1 MGYTRQL
8 GQLAYLITFD
18 GSGNI
23 TVPAALTQGSV
34 TSSMLKADSSGKLV
48 AAVAGTDFVAPAGLS
63 AYVPTTRTITINGTS
78 YDLSAD
84 RSWSIVSGVS
94 SFNTRTGSITLLDTD
109 VTGAL
114 GYTPVTNARTL
125 TINGTTYD
133 LSANRSW
140 TIVAGLSSFNTRT
153 GDITLLDTDVT
164 GALGYTPVTN
174 ARTITIN
181 GTTYDLSA
189 NRTWV
194 VDTSSV
200 TTRVIQKFTAT
211 SLQTT
216 FTITGGYT
224 VGMVDVFLNG
234 IKLDNA
240 TEFTASNGST
250 VVLALGAATGDIV
263 EVYKYGGQFIANNT
277 LRQSTLFTTTAG
289 QTTFTVN
296 YSVGFV
302 DVFYNGSKLDS
313 SEFTAT
319 NGTSIV
325 LGTACVL
332 NDKVEVV
339 AYNYTVGA
347 FTGVGGSGTT
357 NYISK
362 WTASGTLGN
371 SLIFDNGTNV
381 GIGTSSPTQKLTIG
395 GTTDAYINFAPTSFR
410 NFIIGSDTLGFI
422 VYDNNASAYRMVLNS
437 SGNLG
442 IGTSSPTDY
451 SGYTTLHINGKS
463 GAAGGLLR
471 LTAFNDSSSVNI
483 YAANGINFNTTSAV
497 PFIFLT
503 QDTERMRIT
512 SSGNVGIGT
521 SNPNSEASATNLVV
535 RGVSGKTN
543 GWVQSLSYDGL
554 SSIAFYSGAS
564 QADNPSIIYLK
575 DLRFGRAADSGTAG
589 YVELMR
595 LTNSGNLIV
604 GQENG
609 ATTTAKIT
617 SYLGNSNITG
627 TNDGFR
633 MQAYSYSNASRN
645 TIAWGQDSQNLTLAR
660 FGLEWNSG
668 TSQMNFVWRDMYNVS
683 SGTTENMRLTGA
695 GHLQIPNQPYF
706 KYGIGDRTITST
718 VRFGTDW
725 SFPVLTSRDSIDSS
739 HFNKANGRFTAPVAG
754 VYVFGC
760 TIMRNATAGSGPIDF
775 QIVKNEPN
783 PIGQS
788 SSSTWGRG
796 YAGSYSTD
804 YQQTTI
810 VVTIKLAANDYVA
823 LDFSGNMSTYGDDS
837 WFYGYLLG

>member
-23 TVPAALTQGSV
+23 TVPASLTQGSV
-34 TSSMLKADSSGKLV
+34 TSSMLKADAGGKLV

-63 AYVPTTRTITINGTS
+63 AYVPTTRTLTINGTS

-84 RSWSIVSGVS
+84 RSWTIVSGVS
-94 SFNTRTGSITLLDTD
+94 SFNTRTGAITLLDTD

-140 TIVAGLSSFNTRT
+140 SIVAGISSFNTRT

-164 GALGYTPVTN
+164 GALGYTPVNN

-194 VDTSSV
+194 VDASSV

-211 SLQTT
+211 SSQTT

-277 LRQSTLFTTTAG
+277 LRQSTLFTATAG

-357 NYISK
+357 GTIAK
-362 WTASGTLGN
+362 WTATGTMNNSIITESGSAISVSGTVNATGGYILNTSQSVTTSGSIGYN
-371 SLIFDNGTNV
+371 NAVGVFIYGRTGSEADFRLYNAGGLTAMSVVAGTQNV
-381 GIGTSSPTQKLTIG
+381 SFNARIGINTSSPGYRLHLLG
-395 GTTDAYINFAPTSFR
+395 GDEVGSRFIVTGTYAPIQFSGDNST
-410 NFIIGSDTLGFI
+410 TLGAI
-422 VYDNNASAYRMVLNS
+422 NAY
-437 SGNLG
+437 SGIIAIG
-442 IGTSSPTDY
+442 RGTST
-451 SGYTTLHINGKS
+451 
-463 GAAGGLLR
+463 
-471 LTAFNDSSSVNI
+471 
-483 YAANGINFNTTSAV
+483 GIN
-497 PFIFLT
+497 PDI
-503 QDTERMRIT
+503 RID
-512 SSGNVGIGT
+512 SSGNVGIGVT
-521 SNPNSEASATNLVV
+521 PATFNTIGPVL
-535 RGVSGKTN
+535 
-543 GWVQSLSYDGL
+543 Q
-554 SSIAFYSGAS
+554 I
-564 QADNPSIIYLK
+564 
-575 DLRFGRAADSGTAG
+575 GRAAFYGYLNEATLGANFRYESGDKYINSDFASLYQQKNGTHVFSTAPSG
-589 YVELMR
+589 SAGAAMA
-595 LTNSGNLIV
+595 LTGQMIITNAGQILKPSQPAFLVYGNN
-604 GQENG
+604 NG
-609 ATTTAKIT
+609 AFNTVTGDYLIYPTTHLNRGNHYNT
-617 SYLGNSNITG
+617 SN
-627 TNDGFR
+627 
-633 MQAYSYSNASRN
+633 
-645 TIAWGQDSQNLTLAR
+645 
-660 FGLEWNSG
+660 
-668 TSQMNFVWRDMYNVS
+668 
-683 SGTTENMRLTGA
+683 
-695 GHLQIPNQPYF
+695 
-706 KYGIGDRTITST
+706 GI
-718 VRFGTDW
+718 
-725 SFPVLTSRDSIDSS
+725 
-739 HFNKANGRFTAPVAG
+739 FTAPIAG
-754 VYVFGC
+754 VYYFSWS
-760 TIMRNATAGSGPIDF
+760 TIGGNDNEVYRSFIRVNNVTFLGDYHLRQDTGATGSEYGTNGNRCVIL
-775 QIVKNEPN
+775 N
-783 PIGQS
+783 
-788 SSSTWGRG
+788 
-796 YAGSYSTD
+796 
-804 YQQTTI
+804 
-810 VVTIKLAANDYVA
+810 LAANDTVRIFFKT
-823 LDFSGNMSTYGDDS
+823 DTNNSMYGRGATTDPYHN
-837 WFYGYLLG
+837 FMGYLIG

>member
-1 MGYTRQL
+1 MGYTRNT
-8 GQLAYLITFD
+8 GQLSYLITYD

-23 TVPAALTQGSV
+23 TVPASFTQTTV

-94 SFNTRTGSITLLDTD
+94 SFNTRTGAITLTDTD

-200 TTRVIQKFTAT
+200 STRVVQKFTAT
-211 SLQTT
+211 AGQTT

-234 IKLDNA
+234 VKLDNA

-250 VVLALGAATGDIV
+250 VVLSSAAVVNDVV

-277 LRQSTLFTTTAG
+277 LRQTTAFTATAG

-302 DVFYNGSKLDS
+302 DVFYNGAKLAAA
-313 SEFTAT
+313 EFTAT

-325 LGTACVL
+325 LGTACVV
-332 NDKVEVV
+332 NDIVEVV

-357 NYISK
+357 NYIPK

-371 SLIFDNGTNV
+371 SIIRDSGTVGINMAPDANILSVTGTDNNWGLSVFSGTTTGQSYGAVVRGGTNANDVAFRVNNAANNITYFTVNGNGWV
-381 GIGTSSPTQKLTIG
+381 GIGSGSLTAKLDVYDSGNPQIVVRNNNAAAFMQAVGTTEAQFGAIGASGTVSIYAGGDRRINVLANGTVGIGVTSPNHILAVNGAIGLYSNATTQKWHLQYNAADG
-395 GTTDAYINFAPTSFR
+395 LNFVETAVADFR
-410 NFIIGSDTLGFI
+410 LFL
-422 VYDNNASAYRMVLNS
+422 
-437 SGNLG
+437 
-442 IGTSSPTDY
+442 
-451 SGYTTLHINGKS
+451 K
-463 GAAGGLLR
+463 AG
-471 LTAFNDSSSVNI
+471 
-483 YAANGINFNTTSAV
+483 
-497 PFIFLT
+497 
-503 QDTERMRIT
+503 
-512 SSGNVGIGT
+512 GNVGIGT
-521 SNPNSEASATNLVV
+521 GSPTE
-535 RGVSGKTN
+535 
-543 GWVQSLSYDGL
+543 
-554 SSIAFYSGAS
+554 
-564 QADNPSIIYLK
+564 
-575 DLRFGRAADSGTAG
+575 
-589 YVELMR
+589 R
-595 LTNSGNLIV
+595 LHIV
-604 GQENG
+604 GGGSGPEIKLEG
-609 ATTTAKIT
+609 SWGSHYIR
-617 SYLGNSNITG
+617 SYNDNFNFYVNSNKQVLRMYNGGSVTMENQPSFSMYCNSSVTG
-627 TNDGFR
+627 QAVVPMGGTIYNDG
-633 MQAYSYSNASRN
+633 
-645 TIAWGQDSQNLTLAR
+645 GH
-660 FGLEWNSG
+660 
-668 TSQMNFVWRDMYNVS
+668 YN
-683 SGTTENMRLTGA
+683 
-695 GHLQIPNQPYF
+695 
-706 KYGIGDRTITST
+706 TST
-718 VRFGTDW
+718 Y
-725 SFPVLTSRDSIDSS
+725 
-739 HFNKANGRFTAPVAG
+739 RFTAPVAG
-754 VYVFGC
+754 RYFFSFYDNVMANSSAPTYFAFRVNGSTRGAYAYTGTKTVGNWYLMSFQQVIKLNANDWVDVYNFSAD
-760 TIMRNATAGSGPIDF
+760 R
-775 QIVKNEPN
+775 
-783 PIGQS
+783 
-788 SSSTWGRG
+788 
-796 YAGSYSTD
+796 TD
-804 YQQTTI
+804 YGSE
-810 VVTIKLAANDYVA
+810 AWGN
-823 LDFSGNMSTYGDDS
+823 FSGH
-837 WFYGYLLG
+837 LLG

>member
-23 TVPAALTQGSV
+23 TVPASLTQGSV
-34 TSSMLKADSSGKLV
+34 TSSMLKADVGGKLV

-63 AYVPTTRTITINGTS
+63 AYVPTTRTLTINGTTF
-78 YDLSAD
+78 DLSAD
-84 RSWSIVSGVS
+84 RSWTIVSGVS
-94 SFNTRTGSITLLDTD
+94 SFNTRTGAITLTSGD
-109 VTGAL
+109 VTTAL

-125 TINGTTYD
+125 TINGTTFD
-133 LSANRSW
+133 LSADRSW
-140 TIVAGLSSFNTRT
+140 SIVAGLSSFNTRT
-153 GDITLLDTDVT
+153 GAITLLDTDVT

-194 VDTSSV
+194 VDASSV

-211 SLQTT
+211 SSQTT

-277 LRQSTLFTTTAG
+277 LRQSTLFTATAG

-371 SLIFDNGTNV
+371 SLIFDDGTNV
-381 GIGTSSPTQKLTIG
+381 GIGTTTPLTILDVRQAATGAATVNVAFRDSSTNGNALQIWNGNNEARFRAVYYGTPSDQNITFYTITSGGAESEKMRISANGRVGIGTNSPNDLLEVRGGFIRLSATAGNGPQFNIYSNGQTNNHVTLAQGFALATDNIGYLYNRANADFVFGTNNAERMRISANGNVLINKSTATGYRFEVNGDIFFDKSDGTYIALGHNGSVKGYLGIGSQISSG
-395 GTTDAYINFAPTSFR
+395 GTTNDIGLQSNNSLSFATGTSF
-410 NFIIGSDTLGFI
+410 
-422 VYDNNASAYRMVLNS
+422 
-437 SGNLG
+437 
-442 IGTSSPTDY
+442 
-451 SGYTTLHINGKS
+451 
-463 GAAGGLLR
+463 
-471 LTAFNDSSSVNI
+471 
-483 YAANGINFNTTSAV
+483 
-497 PFIFLT
+497 
-503 QDTERMRIT
+503 TERMRINQA
-512 SSGNVGIGT
+512 GNVGIGIVPQT
-521 SNPNSEASATNLVV
+521 WSTAYKSIQISNASLLNDIGANTYLGNNTYVGSDGQWKYIISTGAAIMGLETN
-535 RGVSGKTN
+535 N
-543 GWVQSLSYDGL
+543 WV
-554 SSIAFYSGAS
+554 FYS
-564 QADNPSIIYLK
+564 
-575 DLRFGRAADSGTAG
+575 AASGTAG
-589 YVELMR
+589 GNISWTER
-595 LTNSGNLIV
+595 IQINSGGQLRFSNVPTNNYQVDSSIAISIANGGTIPFPNFSGLVIV
-604 GQENG
+604 NNMTNG
-609 ATTTAKIT
+609 VCAMW
-617 SYLGNSNITG
+617 LC
-627 TNDGFR
+627 
-633 MQAYSYSNASRN
+633 
-645 TIAWGQDSQNLTLAR
+645 
-660 FGLEWNSG
+660 
-668 TSQMNFVWRDMYNVS
+668 
-683 SGTTENMRLTGA
+683 GA
-695 GHLQIPNQPYF
+695 G
-706 KYGIGDRTITST
+706 
-718 VRFGTDW
+718 
-725 SFPVLTSRDSIDSS
+725 
-739 HFNKANGRFTAPVAG
+739 FTLL
-754 VYVFGC
+754 
-760 TIMRNATAGSGPIDF
+760 
-775 QIVKNEPN
+775 
-783 PIGQS
+783 IGQS
-788 SSSTWGRG
+788 TGGATGTLSYTGGNGGYTWTSNYGST
-796 YAGSYSTD
+796 
-804 YQQTTI
+804 
-810 VVTIKLAANDYVA
+810 AN
-823 LDFSGNMSTYGDDS
+823 YGV
-837 WFYGYLLG
+837 FAVRTRPTA

>member
-8 GQLAYLITFD
+8 GQLAYLITYD

-23 TVPAALTQGSV
+23 TVPASLTQGSV
-34 TSSMLKADSSGKLV
+34 TSSMLKADGSGKLV

-63 AYVPTTRTITINGTS
+63 AYVPTTRTITINGTA

-84 RSWSIVSGVS
+84 RSWTIVSGVS
-94 SFNTRTGSITLLDTD
+94 SFNTRTGAITLLDTD

-114 GYTPVTNARTL
+114 GYTPVTNARTI

-140 TIVAGLSSFNTRT
+140 SIVAGISSFNTRT

-211 SLQTT
+211 SSQTT

-240 TEFTASNGST
+240 VDFTATDSST
-250 VVLALGAATGDIV
+250 VVLAIGAATGDIV

-277 LRQSTLFTTTAG
+277 LRQSTLFTATAG

-381 GIGTSSPTQKLTIG
+381 GIGTSSPATYTIAPQLVVDSGASGGGLTIKT
-395 GTTDAYINFAPTSFR
+395 GTTSSTTNYGGVFFADGTTGSEQYRGFIQYNHNFNSL
-410 NFIIGSDTLGFI
+410 SDTLI
-422 VYDNNASAYRMVLNS
+422 
-437 SGNLG
+437 LG
-442 IGTSSPTDY
+442 TAGTEKMY
-451 SGYTTLHINGKS
+451 
-463 GAAGGLLR
+463 
-471 LTAFNDSSSVNI
+471 
-483 YAANGINFNTTSAV
+483 
-497 PFIFLT
+497 
-503 QDTERMRIT
+503 IT

-521 SNPNSEASATNLVV
+521 SSPTSTANYATLTVGGASGVNGQVTWNSGSTAVGYAYNDATNMNFGSNASLIFQTTSSATERMRITPAGNILMGTTTSDVGRLQV
-535 RGVSGKTN
+535 QASGGGSSYGFSLLLMDNSASKNALLISHRDGDTRLLSTYGGTGINCDMSFWTTLSN
-543 GWVQSLSYDGL
+543 GSQSE
-554 SSIAFYSGAS
+554 
-564 QADNPSIIYLK
+564 K
-575 DLRFGRAADSGTAG
+575 
-589 YVELMR
+589 MR
-595 LTNSGNLIV
+595 LTSG
-604 GQENG
+604 G
-609 ATTTAKIT
+609 A
-617 SYLGNSNITG
+617 
-627 TNDGFR
+627 
-633 MQAYSYSNASRN
+633 
-645 TIAWGQDSQNLTLAR
+645 LA
-660 FGLEWNSG
+660 
-668 TSQMNFVWRDMYNVS
+668 
-683 SGTTENMRLTGA
+683 
-695 GHLQIPNQPYF
+695 
-706 KYGIGDRTITST
+706 IGTST
-718 VRFGTDW
+718 VAYSNYKFLAKVASDRNLAIGNQGSDVSIEAYNDAVTANVPLRIYGNNI
-725 SFPVLTSRDSIDSS
+725 SLLGGAVLKPANPAFRAYNSVNGFWYVPNNDTLVFDLTEYNIGSHYNTS
-739 HFNKANGRFTAPVAG
+739 NGRFTAPVAG
-754 VYVFGC
+754 VYQF
-760 TIMRNATAGSGPIDF
+760 NF
-775 QIVKNEPN
+775 
-783 PIGQS
+783 
-788 SSSTWGRG
+788 
-796 YAGSYSTD
+796 Y
-804 YQQTTI
+804 TI
-810 VVTIKLAANDYVA
+810 VYSNINNGAISIRKNGGAPTSGHNIHFSPTNTGGTWSNVVYTTSLYLNAGDYIYLINSTGAQLTIHGD
-823 LDFSGNMSTYGDDS
+823 DWSSFSG
-837 WFYGYLLG
+837 YLVG

>member
-1 MGYTRQL
+1 MGYTRHT
-8 GQLAYLITFD
+8 GQLSYLITYD

-23 TVPAALTQGSV
+23 TVPASFTQTTV
-34 TSSMLKADSSGKLV
+34 TSSMLKADSAGKLV

-94 SFNTRTGSITLLDTD
+94 SFNTRTGAITLTDTD

-211 SLQTT
+211 ASQTT

-234 IKLDNA
+234 VKLDNA
-240 TEFTASNGST
+240 TDFTASNGST
-250 VVLALGAATGDIV
+250 VVLTAAAVVNDVV

-277 LRQSTLFTTTAG
+277 LRQTTAFTATAG

-302 DVFYNGSKLDS
+302 DVFYNGAKLAA

-325 LGTACVL
+325 LGTACVV
-332 NDKVEVV
+332 NDIVEVV

-371 SLIFDNGTNV
+371 SLIYDNGTNV
-381 GIGTSSPTQKLTIG
+381 GIGNTNTTYTLDVTGTGRFTSNLTTNGLYLPSSNAIRTYRTG
-395 GTTDAYINFAPTSFR
+395 NDYYWQINSDSNNFLNFGTYF
-410 NFIIGSDTLGFI
+410 
-422 VYDNNASAYRMVLNS
+422 
-437 SGNLG
+437 
-442 IGTSSPTDY
+442 
-451 SGYTTLHINGKS
+451 
-463 GAAGGLLR
+463 
-471 LTAFNDSSSVNI
+471 
-483 YAANGINFNTTSAV
+483 ANGTAYGTNPKLLLHDN
-497 PFIFLT
+497 
-503 QDTERMRIT
+503 
-512 SSGNVGIGT
+512 GNVGIGT
-521 SNPNSEASATNLVV
+521 SSPVAPLTIAVPAVGSSIGASNAQTAYDYSRLRIKHYSDSNLGLSIGYAGANWTYVQACYNEGSTAPLLLNPYGGEVRVGTGGLKFANGSTSLNYYEEGTFTPNNLNSNMSAVTPTFGRYVRIGNQVTINVRWSVEPGGTGQKYLVFNLPFAFNIAS
-535 RGVSGKTN
+535 GVSYTGSVSN
-543 GWVQSLSYDGL
+543 YNSGL
-554 SSIAFYSGAS
+554 SSYS
-564 QADNPSIIYLK
+564 
-575 DLRFGRAADSGTAG
+575 
-589 YVELMR
+589 
-595 LTNSGNLIV
+595 
-604 GQENG
+604 
-609 ATTTAKIT
+609 
-617 SYLGNSNITG
+617 SNV
-627 TNDGFR
+627 
-633 MQAYSYSNASRN
+633 
-645 TIAWGQDSQNLTLAR
+645 
-660 FGLEWNSG
+660 G
-668 TSQMNFVWRDMYNVS
+668 TS
-683 SGTTENMRLTGA
+683 
-695 GHLQIPNQPYF
+695 
-706 KYGIGDRTITST
+706 
-718 VRFGTDW
+718 VR
-725 SFPVLTSRDSIDSS
+725 
-739 HFNKANGRFTAPVAG
+739 N
-754 VYVFGC
+754 
-760 TIMRNATAGSGPIDF
+760 
-775 QIVKNEPN
+775 
-783 PIGQS
+783 S
-788 SSSTWGRG
+788 SSSDT
-796 YAGSYSTD
+796 
-804 YQQTTI
+804 QQYVEAVFISNTSTTI
-810 VVTIKLAANDYVA
+810 L
-823 LDFSGNMSTYGDDS
+823 FSMTY
-837 WFYGYLLG
+837 FTF